1 MASRECPGFLTF
13 PARGRQIF
21 EKFENSEGP
30 QCRNYN
36 FLSVWTN
43 GSRAGR
49 GSLPEA
55 VFVRSKIVR

>member
-36 FLSVWTN
+36 FLSVWTLR
-43 GSRAGR
+43 GGEGR
-49 GSLPEA
+49 RPLPEA
-55 VFVRSKIVR
+55 VSISSKIVR